1 MCYDREE
8 RPGAMPKTDFL
19 QIRMTPDDR
28 RRLHRAAAGEF
39 MADST
44 WARRAILQA
53 LAQWEDERARSGRHT
68 SAGPQSS
75 DAPPIRRVAE
85 SKPPK
90 RPK

>member
-1 MCYDREE
+1 
-8 RPGAMPKTDFL
+8 MPKTNFL
-19 QIRMTPDDR
+19 QIRMNPDDR
-28 RRLHRAAAGEF
+28 RRLHRAATGEF

-53 LAQWEDERARSGRHT
+53 LAQWEDEPAQGGRRG

-75 DAPPIRRVAE
+75 SPPIRRVAE
-85 SKPPK
+85 PKPPK